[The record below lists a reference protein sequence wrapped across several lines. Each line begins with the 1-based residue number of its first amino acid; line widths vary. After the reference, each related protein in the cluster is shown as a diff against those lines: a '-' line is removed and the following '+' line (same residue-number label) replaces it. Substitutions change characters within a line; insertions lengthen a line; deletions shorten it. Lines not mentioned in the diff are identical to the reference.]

1 MSPETF
7 DFVYWFF
14 YFSACVA
21 IWVSARVFC
30 GPTEPQRLSRTWKPC
45 VVKRTS
51 EIPVC
56 SQGGAEVRR
65 VK

>member
-1 MSPETF
+1 VTEAAFMFLYLSLC
-7 DFVYWFF
+7 
-14 YFSACVA
+14 AA
-21 IWVSARVFC
+21 IWIGARVFC
-30 GPTEPQRLSRTWKPC
+30 SPQIVLSRTWKPC
-45 VVKRTS
+45 VRERTS